1 MFIIIWRNNHREPFP
16 DVNSNGFLE
25 TFNSFEEAKELA
37 ENTYKIENENSRS
50 PWYHDYAIYE
60 LKS

>member
-1 MFIIIWRNNHREPFP
+1 MDPFP
-16 DVNSNGFLE
+16 DINSNGFLE
-25 TFNSFEEAKELA
+25 TFNSFEAAKASA
-37 ENTYKIENENSRS
+37 ENTYKIENENKRS